1 MAVNVSITCVN
12 MVSRKSARMTLR
24 EHTHAKNSS
33 TMLGFFVAS
42 IQMLR
47 RYKMKKVKALGQEWE
62 LVKEVGQTATIKN
75 ETGTFSILAS
85 ALEEVKAEKKA
96 EKKPAKKAAK
106 K

>member
-1 MAVNVSITCVN
+1 

-24 EHTHAKNSS
+24 EHTHAKNSGI
-33 TMLGFFVAS
+33 MLGFFVAV
-42 IQMLR
+42 R

-85 ALEEVKAEKKA
+85 ALEEVKAEKKEEKK